1 MEGVE
6 GHHGAEHR
14 DDGEVGDGG
23 PGHPALAWLRWRLHL
38 SFPVPTSDV
47 QRSSNNIVQR
57 RSRALRLGEFGQS

>member
-6 GHHGAEHR
+6 GQHGGEHR

-23 PGHPALAWLRWRLHL
+23 PRQLALARMRWRLHL
-38 SFPVPTSDV
+38 SFPEPTSDV
-47 QRSSNNIVQR
+47 QRSSNHIVQR